1 MSGLLGKFSLK
12 EFDKFFNNYK
22 VKNTLSQEALTALE
36 CFILALNEFFDLC
49 DDLTEEMVANN
60 TEISWYGHANVVSGD
75 YISAK
80 SMYYNEPSFSNVSI
94 NMSGEEIEIED
105 YNTDSGA
112 CFGKACI
119 FTISVDRNFIQ

>member
-1 MSGLLGKFSLK
+1 MFHSG
-12 EFDKFFNNYK
+12 
-22 VKNTLSQEALTALE
+22 VKWV
-36 CFILALNEFFDLC
+36 FDLC

-80 SMYYNEPSFSNVSI
+80 SMYYNELLFSNVSI